1 MEALWLCRINF
12 LNERHW
18 LNSDS
23 GPPFQGRHEWDWQAY
38 WWATLALS
46 YVWERAWGLFTAPYR
61 FPFTVEL
68 KLTGPE
74 NIGHV
79 SWPEEE
85 FNITRDPLSPE
96 EETTLLRM
104 KTIVFQMRCLA
115 WIVLDRGLGFSG
127 AANQGRC
134 YTTYA
139 IWWCTYEYSVVAAG

>member
-1 MEALWLCRINF
+1 M
-12 LNERHW
+12 
-18 LNSDS
+18 
-23 GPPFQGRHEWDWQAY
+23 
-38 WWATLALS
+38 
-46 YVWERAWGLFTAPYR
+46 APYR

-115 WIVLDRGLGFSG
+115 WIVWIEGSASAGLQTR
-127 AANQGRC
+127 ADVILHMQYDALMNIQ
-134 YTTYA
+134 
-139 IWWCTYEYSVVAAG
+139 W